1 MRIGELSKR
10 AGVSRDTVRY
20 YERMG
25 LLDKATQPHVTN
37 TYKRYSTLS
46 LQRIRLVIHA
56 KELGFTLAE
65 IRDVIHVWDSP
76 TLDSA
81 QKVACLQTKLKEV
94 DEKSHALNTLRA
106 GLLNALD
113 KVGGACIED
122 EIADEVG
129 RTCRPY

>member
-25 LLDKATQPHVTN
+25 LLDKSTQPHATN
-37 TYKRYSTLS
+37 TYKRYSALS
-46 LQRIRLVIHA
+46 LQRIRLVVHA
-56 KELGFTLAE
+56 KQLGFTLTE

-76 TLDSA
+76 SFNSA
-81 QKVACLQTKLKEV
+81 QKVACLQAKLKEIE
-94 DEKSHALNTLRA
+94 EKSHALETLRT

-113 KVGGACIED
+113 KVGGECTD
-122 EIADEVG
+122 EHLAEE
-129 RTCRPY
+129 R